1 MTVASSTMA
10 GDDRDFDWMY
20 GKGPAGSPPTRPT
33 PQQPPQ
39 RPQPPRAQRPQP
51 PQAQRPTT
59 PAGGPEPTRVL
70 PVQPPQGPPPPGRQQ
85 PPPYGPP
92 GQQPPRSTGSGR
104 RSRWKRPRTW
114 IFLVLALVLLWVVYI
129 VAVPIFTWTKVD
141 KIAFEP
147 DGDRPDDQPGTT
159 YLMVGNDSRAGL
171 TEEERKKYATG
182 NPSSSLAD
190 TILVLHTGSEKD
202 VLLSFPRDWIVDGRK
217 INGYW
222 DPGDPTELV
231 KALEQQTGIR
241 IDEYVEIGLG
251 GVAGVVDAVGGIEI
265 CPKEKIKDPKAGL
278 DLEKKGCQEA
288 DGEVALAY
296 ARTRA
301 TTRGDLDRVGRQRE
315 VVAAIGEKVL
325 SPWSVVNP
333 VRWWQLNQAIPD
345 FFAFGE
351 GTGQLDVARW
361 ALALGKIGDGGL
373 TCTMPVTDGS
383 ANTIDR
389 DRADPLFDAIIE
401 DRTDDITKKQCTQAG
416 VAGS

>member
-1 MTVASSTMA
+1 VLPTQPPPPAA
-10 GDDRDFDWMY
+10 P
-20 GKGPAGSPPTRPT
+20 GPAGHPVHPGAPPY
-33 PQQPPQ
+33 QPPYQ
-39 RPQPPRAQRPQP
+39 PPAQPPRTA
-51 PQAQRPTT
+51 
-59 PAGGPEPTRVL
+59 
-70 PVQPPQGPPPPGRQQ
+70 
-85 PPPYGPP
+85 
-92 GQQPPRSTGSGR
+92 SGSGR
-104 RSRWKRPRTW
+104 RGVWSRPRTW
-114 IFLVLALVLLWVVYI
+114 IMLVLALVLLWVVYV
-129 VAVPIFTWTKVD
+129 VAVPFFTWTQVD

-159 YLMVGNDSRAGL
+159 YLMVGNDSRASL
-171 TEEERKKYATG
+171 SEEERKKYATG

-190 TILVLHTGSEKD
+190 TILMLHTGAGPD
-202 VLLSFPRDWIVDGRK
+202 VLLSFPRDWTIDGHK

-222 DPGDPTELV
+222 DPGDPTGLV
-231 KALEQQTGIR
+231 QVLEEQTGIR

-278 DLEKKGCQEA
+278 DLTKKGCQEA

-301 TTRGDLDRVGRQRE
+301 TTLGDLDRVGRQRE
-315 VVAAIGEKVL
+315 VVAAIGKKVL

-333 VRWWQLNQAIPD
+333 VRWWRLNSAVPD

-351 GTGQLDVARW
+351 GTGPIAIGRW
-361 ALALGKIGDGGL
+361 ALAISSVGDDGL

-383 ANTIDR
+383 ATVLDEDR
-389 DRADPLFDAIIE
+389 GRPLFDAIIE
-401 DRTDDITKKQCTQAG
+401 DRTDDITKKQCTTAG

>member
-1 MTVASSTMA
+1 VLPTQPPPPAA
-10 GDDRDFDWMY
+10 P
-20 GKGPAGSPPTRPT
+20 GPAGHPVHPGAPPY
-33 PQQPPQ
+33 QPPA
-39 RPQPPRAQRPQP
+39 QPPRTA
-51 PQAQRPTT
+51 
-59 PAGGPEPTRVL
+59 
-70 PVQPPQGPPPPGRQQ
+70 
-85 PPPYGPP
+85 
-92 GQQPPRSTGSGR
+92 SGSGR
-104 RSRWKRPRTW
+104 RGVWSRPRTW
-114 IFLVLALVLLWVVYI
+114 IMLVLALVLLWVVYV
-129 VAVPIFTWTKVD
+129 VAVPFFTWTQVD

-171 TEEERKKYATG
+171 SEEERKKYATG

-190 TILVLHTGSEKD
+190 TILMLHTGAGPD
-202 VLLSFPRDWIVDGRK
+202 VLLSFPRDWTIDGHK

-222 DPGDPTELV
+222 DPGDPTGLV
-231 KALEQQTGIR
+231 QVLEEQTGIR

-278 DLEKKGCQEA
+278 DLTKKGCQEA

-301 TTRGDLDRVGRQRE
+301 TTLGDLDRVGRQRE
-315 VVAAIGEKVL
+315 VVAAIGKKVL

-333 VRWWQLNQAIPD
+333 VRWWRLNRAVPD

-351 GTGQLDVARW
+351 GTGPIAIGRW
-361 ALALGKIGDGGL
+361 ALAISSVGDDGL

-383 ANTIDR
+383 ATVLDEDR
-389 DRADPLFDAIIE
+389 GRPLFDAIIE
-401 DRTDDITKKQCTQAG
+401 DRTDDITKKQCTIAG

>member
-1 MTVASSTMA
+1 MA
-10 GDDRDFDWMY
+10 ERPSGPPAGAGGDDRDFDWMY
-20 GKGPAGSPPTRPT
+20 GDRPAGTPPPTRPT
-33 PQQPPQ
+33 PRQPP
-39 RPQPPRAQRPQP
+39 PPAENR
-51 PQAQRPTT
+51 
-59 PAGGPEPTRVL
+59 PEPTRML
-70 PVQPPQGPPPPGRQQ
+70 PAQPRPPAARPEPAQRPSPAAPAPPYQPPVSAA
-85 PPPYGPP
+85 
-92 GQQPPRSTGSGR
+92 STGRRPPTSGGGS
-104 RSRWKRPRTW
+104 RSRWSRPRTW
-114 IFLVLALVLLWVVYI
+114 ITLVLVLILLWLVYV
-129 VAVPIFTWTKVD
+129 VAVPFFTWTKVD

-171 TEEERKKYATG
+171 TEEERKKYNTG
-182 NPSSSLAD
+182 NPESSLAD
-190 TILVLHTGSEKD
+190 TIIMLHTGSGGPD
-202 VLLSFPRDWIVDGRK
+202 VMVSFPRDWIIDGNK
-217 INGYW
+217 INGLW
-222 DPGDPTELV
+222 DPGDPTRLV
-231 KALEQQTGIR
+231 AALEQETGIR

-278 DLEKKGCQEA
+278 DLKKKGCQEA

-315 VVAAIGEKVL
+315 VIAAIGDKVL
-325 SPWSVVNP
+325 SPWSVINP
-333 VRWWQLNQAIPD
+333 IRWWRLNSAIPD

-351 GTGQLDVARW
+351 GTGQTDVGRW
-361 ALALGKIGDGGL
+361 ALAIGGIGDGGL

-401 DRTDDITKKQCTQAG
+401 DRTDDITKKQCTAAG
-416 VAGS
+416 VAE

>member
-1 MTVASSTMA
+1 MA
-10 GDDRDFDWMY
+10 EGPSGTPGGSGGNSDRDFDWMY
-20 GKGPAGSPPTRPT
+20 GDRAGGPT
-33 PQQPPQ
+33 PE
-39 RPQPPRAQRPQP
+39 R
-51 PQAQRPTT
+51 
-59 PAGGPEPTRVL
+59 PEPTRRI
-70 PVQPPQGPPPPGRQQ
+70 PTQPRHQPAPYQAPYQAPYPPPYQPPAAPPPGR
-85 PPPYGPP
+85 
-92 GQQPPRSTGSGR
+92 SGR
-104 RSRWKRPRTW
+104 SIWSRPKTW
-114 IFLVLALVLLWVVYI
+114 VVLVLVMVLLWVVYL
-129 VAVPIFTWTKVD
+129 VAVPLWTWSRVD

-159 YLMVGNDSRAGL
+159 YLMVGNDSRANL
-171 TEEERKKYATG
+171 SEEERKKFNTG

-190 TILVLHTGSEKD
+190 TILMLHTGSGGPD

-222 DPGDPTELV
+222 DPGDPTALV
-231 KALEQQTGIR
+231 KALEEQTGIR

-278 DLEKKGCQEA
+278 NIKKKGCQEA

-301 TTRGDLDRVGRQRE
+301 TTLGDLDRVGRQRE
-315 VVAAIGEKVL
+315 VVAAIGTKVL

-333 VRWWQLNQAIPD
+333 IRYWRLNQAVPA

-351 GTGQLDVARW
+351 GTGPIAIAKW
-361 ALALGKIGDGGL
+361 ALAIGKVGSDGL

-383 ANTIDR
+383 ANTLDEER
-389 DRADPLFDAIIE
+389 GRPLFDAIIE
-401 DRTDDITKKQCTQAG
+401 DRTDDITKKQCTKAG